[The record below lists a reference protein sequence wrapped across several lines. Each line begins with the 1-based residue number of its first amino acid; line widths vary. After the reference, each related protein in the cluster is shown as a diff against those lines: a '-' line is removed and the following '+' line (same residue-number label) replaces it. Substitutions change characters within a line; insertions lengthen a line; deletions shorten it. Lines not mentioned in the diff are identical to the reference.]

1 MMTPAEA
8 NDQKCRL
15 EIQLSSRKMKQLRSK
30 MRVEVK
36 FCARFPTCEMFASP
50 TGQKSG
56 LFHLMKERGERLCL
70 IICR

>member
-1 MMTPAEA
+1 MMTPAKA
-8 NDQKCRL
+8 NNQKCRL
-15 EIQLSSRKMKQLRSK
+15 EIQLSSRKQLRCK
-30 MRVEVK
+30 IRVEIL

-56 LFHLMKERGERLCL
+56 LFHSMKEREERLCP

>member
-8 NDQKCRL
+8 NNQKCRL
-15 EIQLSSRKMKQLRSK
+15 EIHLSSRKMKQLRSK
-30 MRVEVK
+30 MRVEIM
-36 FCARFPTCEMFASP
+36 FCARCPTCEMFASP

-56 LFHLMKERGERLCL
+56 LFHSMKEREERLCP

>member
-8 NDQKCRL
+8 NNQKCRL
-15 EIQLSSRKMKQLRSK
+15 EIQLSSRKIKQLRSK
-30 MRVEVK
+30 LRLEIK
-36 FCARFPTCEMFASP
+36 FCVRFLTCEMFASP

-56 LFHLMKERGERLCL
+56 LFHSMKEREERLCP